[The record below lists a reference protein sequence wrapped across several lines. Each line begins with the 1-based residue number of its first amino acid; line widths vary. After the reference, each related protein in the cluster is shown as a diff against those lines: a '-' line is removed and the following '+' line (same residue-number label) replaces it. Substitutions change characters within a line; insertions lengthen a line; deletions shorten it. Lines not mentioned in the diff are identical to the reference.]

1 MKLNIP
7 KFDGI
12 LNFIM
17 LTDRAGKKGKQS
29 LYITTE
35 NKAKNQRN
43 IKMPI
48 NKNKLFKTNS
58 VTY

>member
-1 MKLNIP
+1 MPMQLNMP

-17 LTDRAGKKGKQS
+17 LTDRAGKKGNS

-35 NKAKNQRN
+35 NKAKINVT
-43 IKMPI
+43 KMPI